1 MEESVVH
8 SPVLSVIA
16 AAPDETVPQGI
27 AWDTARLP
35 SLHTAEVESWV
46 ERNRSGQ
53 VYVVPGVDIA
63 SEGTLVLPVH
73 VTEEEYLTVTAAMP
87 R

>member
-8 SPVLSVIA
+8 APVLSIIA
-16 AAPDETVPQGI
+16 AGPDETVPQGI
-27 AWDTARLP
+27 AWETALLP

-46 ERNRSGQ
+46 ERNRSGE

-63 SEGTLVLPVH
+63 SEGTRVLPVH
-73 VTEEEYLTVTAAMP
+73 VTEDEYLMVTSAMP